1 VDLKKAILKEY
12 SKGQVDKIV
21 NYVGNK
27 PERFKALLN
36 VYLAGPY
43 RVTQRASWPLSYCV
57 QNHPELVKSHLKT
70 VIGFVN
76 TPNVHDAVKRNTL
89 RLLQY
94 IDIPK
99 RHYGAI
105 ADLCFT
111 ALQNKKEPVAIK
123 AFSITVLSK
132 LVDNEPDLKNELKL
146 ILEDQLPYASPAFRV
161 RAVKFLKDIRH

>member
-1 VDLKKAILKEY
+1 MDLRKEILKTH
-12 SKGQVDKIV
+12 SKAQTDKII

-27 PERFKALLN
+27 PDRFKALLN

-57 QNHPELVKSHLKT
+57 QNYPELLKPHFKT
-70 VIGFVN
+70 VIDFLKK
-76 TPNVHDAVKRNTL
+76 PDVHDAVKRNTI

-94 IDIPK
+94 VHIPK
-99 RHYGAI
+99 RFYGSV
-105 ADLCFT
+105 ADLCFN

-123 AFSITVLSK
+123 AFSITVLGK

-146 ILEDQLPYASPAFRV
+146 ILEEQLPYASPAFKV
-161 RAVKFLKDIRH
+161 RAMRFLKSTK